1 MNLFLPGEC
10 CICDTETV
18 ITRTTDQRYH
28 CLQCMVHT
36 YCEKPNEE
44 VDMDTLQQ
52 FFFHHA
58 QNDLKCY
65 DNGLDYASRVQNA
78 YDYCIRYNVFQTGM
92 NYIKPIGWDVN
103 MVYYERDGTLSPS
116 RMYGLLHQIQDTR
129 ISLPLL
135 QELNVQRYEI
145 YKTSHSR
152 ISYDHKVGKI
162 KSVYHRFMVYYP
174 QSRIVFQYQKQ
185 DIEAW
190 YFCHERI
197 QKLFNIEFDISR
209 ETLLGRYTTVDTSIQ
224 LLNQKGIVHFPKIG
238 TTTFVHDL
246 QSQVFDLDYFH
257 NCRYIHFMDM
267 QILHTHFTNVEREKL
282 FYLSFVHGS
291 MNKIYFDD
299 VVYEIKKFLDFS
311 REKKKIS
318 L

>member
-1 MNLFLPGEC
+1 MNSFLPGVC
-10 CICDTETV
+10 DICDTETI
-18 ITRTTDQRYH
+18 ITKIKDQQYH
-28 CLQCMVHT
+28 CLECMVHT
-36 YCEKPNEE
+36 FYNQRNEV
-44 VDMDTLQQ
+44 VDMDTLKH
-52 FFFHHA
+52 FFFYHA
-58 QNDLKCY
+58 QNELKCY
-65 DNGLDYASRVQNA
+65 DNGVDYASRVQNA
-78 YDYCIRYNVFQTGM
+78 YDYCTRYNVFHM

-103 MVYYERDGTLSPS
+103 MVYYEKNGTLSPS
-116 RMYGLLHQIQDTR
+116 RIYGLLHQIQDTR
-129 ISLPLL
+129 MSLPLL

-145 YKTSHSR
+145 YKTSHS
-152 ISYDHKVGKI
+152 ILGYTPKVGKI

-174 QSRIVFQYQKQ
+174 QSRIVFQYREHE
-185 DIEAW
+185 IEAW
-190 YFCHERI
+190 YFCHEPI
-197 QKLFNIEFDISR
+197 QKLFKIEFDISR
-209 ETLLGRYTTVDTSIQ
+209 ETLLCRYTTEDTSIQ
-224 LLNQKGIVHFPKIG
+224 LLNEKGIVHFPMIG
-238 TTTFVHDL
+238 TTTVAYDL

-299 VVYEIKKFLDFS
+299 IVYEIKKFLDFS